1 MGSGVRL
8 AEPFFCDYFPEKA
21 GHMGNLVVIG
31 SQWGDEGKGKI
42 VDILARE
49 ADLIVRFQGG
59 SNAGH
64 TVVTKKGTFV
74 FHLIPSG
81 VLSRGKQCV
90 LSNGVVIDPGALI
103 EELDQLAAQGIKVGR
118 NFAISQRAHLIM
130 PYHKAID
137 KAAEKAKGAHRIG
150 TTGKGIGPAYV
161 DKMARIG
168 IRMGDLL
175 DPEGFRDKV
184 ERSLAEINSFLRH
197 VYGVRVFQADRICEE
212 YLTYARRL
220 APYMTDDS
228 LLIHKAMES
237 GRRVLFEGAQGTHL
251 DVDLGTY
258 PFVTSSN
265 ACAGGACTGGG
276 VGPTRIDAVL
286 GVTKA
291 YTTRVGSGPFPTE
304 LSDDVGSGLQER
316 GQEFGATTGRARRCG
331 WLDAVLLRYAVRVNG
346 CTSLAVTKLDVLDG
360 TPELKI
366 AVGYRH
372 KGKLYREMP
381 IDSRILAQCEPVYEV
396 FPGWRGTTTGAMSY
410 KALPVEAKRYMK
422 RIEALTS
429 CPIDIVSTGSHR
441 EHTIMLKNPMTQMR
455 PRHKRSES
463 LI

>member
-1 MGSGVRL
+1 
-8 AEPFFCDYFPEKA
+8 
-21 GHMGNLVVIG
+21 MGNLVVIG

-81 VLSRGKQCV
+81 ILSRGKQCV

-118 NFAISQRAHLIM
+118 NFSISQRAHLIM

-137 KAAEKAKGAHRIG
+137 KAAEKAKGARRIG

-184 ERSLAEINSFLRH
+184 ERSLVEINSFLRH

-212 YLTYARRL
+212 YLAYARRL

-228 LLIHKAMES
+228 LLIHEAMES

-276 VGPTRIDAVL
+276 WARQESTRSWASPKPIPRAWAA
-286 GVTKA
+286 G
-291 YTTRVGSGPFPTE
+291 RFPRSCPMTW
-304 LSDDVGSGLQER
+304 
-316 GQEFGATTGRARRCG
+316 AA
-331 WLDAVLLRYAVRVNG
+331 
-346 CTSLAVTKLDVLDG
+346 
-360 TPELKI
+360 
-366 AVGYRH
+366 GYRSA
-372 KGKLYREMP
+372 GRN
-381 IDSRILAQCEPVYEV
+381 SVRQRAEPVGV
-396 FPGWRGTTTGAMSY
+396 DGWTRCCCAT
-410 KALPVEAKRYMK
+410 
-422 RIEALTS
+422 
-429 CPIDIVSTGSHR
+429 
-441 EHTIMLKNPMTQMR
+441 
-455 PRHKRSES
+455 RSG
-463 LI
+463 

>member
-1 MGSGVRL
+1 
-8 AEPFFCDYFPEKA
+8 
-21 GHMGNLVVIG
+21 MGNVVVIG

-49 ADLIVRFQGG
+49 ADVIVRFQGG

-64 TVVTKKGTFV
+64 TVVTPKGTFI
-74 FHLIPSG
+74 FHLLPSG
-81 VLSRGKQCV
+81 ILSRGKQCV
-90 LSNGVVIDPGALI
+90 LGSGVVIDPGALI
-103 EELDQLAAQGIKVGR
+103 DELDQLAARGTKVGR

-137 KAAEKAKGAHRIG
+137 KAAEKAKGARRIG

-168 IRMGDLL
+168 IRVGDLL
-175 DPEGFRDKV
+175 DPGGFREKV
-184 ERSLAEINSFLRH
+184 EGNLVEINSFLRH
-197 VYGVRVFQADRICEE
+197 VHGARGFTADRICEE
-212 YLTYARRL
+212 YLGYAQRL
-220 APYMTDDS
+220 ASYVADDS
-228 LLIHKAMES
+228 LLVHKAMAS

-265 ACAGGACTGGG
+265 ACAGGACTGVG
-276 VGPTRIDAVL
+276 VGPTKIDAVL

-304 LSDDVGSGLQER
+304 LSDDVGIGLRER
-316 GQEFGATTGRARRCG
+316 GREVGATTGRARRCG
-331 WLDAVLLRYAVRVNG
+331 WLDAMVLRYAVRVNG

-360 TPELKI
+360 VPELKI
-366 AVGYRH
+366 AVGYRYQ
-372 KGKLYREMP
+372 GKLYREMP
-381 IDSRILAQCEPVYEV
+381 VDVRVLTKCAPVYEV
-396 FPGWRGTTTGAMSY
+396 LPGWSGVTTGATTY
-410 KALPVEAKRYMK
+410 KALPVEAKRYLR
-422 RIEALTS
+422 RIETLTA

-441 EHTIMLKNPMTQMR
+441 EHTIMLDNPMT
-455 PRHKRSES
+455 HIRSRS
-463 LI
+463 QRSKISD

>member
-1 MGSGVRL
+1 MGSGVTL
-8 AEPFFCDYFPEKA
+8 AGPFFCDYFPEKA
-21 GHMGNLVVIG
+21 GYMGNLVVIG

-81 VLSRGKQCV
+81 ILSRGKQCV

-103 EELDQLAAQGIKVGR
+103 EELDQLATQGIKVGR

-137 KAAEKAKGAHRIG
+137 KAAEKAKGARRIG

-175 DPEGFRDKV
+175 DPEGFREKV
-184 ERSLAEINSFLRH
+184 ERNLVEINSFLRH
-197 VYGVRVFQADRICEE
+197 VYGVRGFNADRICEE
-212 YLTYARRL
+212 YLAYARRL
-220 APYMTDDS
+220 SSYMTDDS

-304 LSDDVGSGLQER
+304 LSDDVGNGLQER

-360 TPELKI
+360 VPELKI

-372 KGKLYREMP
+372 QGKLYREMP

-396 FPGWRGTTTGAMSY
+396 FPGWRGTTTGATSY
-410 KALPVEAKRYMK
+410 KALPVEAKRYLR
-422 RIEALTS
+422 RIEDLTS

-441 EHTIMLKNPMTQMR
+441 EHTIMLKNPMMQTR
-455 PRHKRSES
+455 PRVKLSKVS
-463 LI
+463 A